1 MDISRFT
8 IEAGSKKFDLTQ
20 NLVCFSKLF
29 VTQSQAGAPEYK
41 TTSSLDQ

>member
-8 IEAGSKKFDLTQ
+8 IEAGSKKFELTQ
-20 NLVCFSKLF
+20 NLLCFIKLF
-29 VTQSQAGAPEYK
+29 VTQSQAGAPENK